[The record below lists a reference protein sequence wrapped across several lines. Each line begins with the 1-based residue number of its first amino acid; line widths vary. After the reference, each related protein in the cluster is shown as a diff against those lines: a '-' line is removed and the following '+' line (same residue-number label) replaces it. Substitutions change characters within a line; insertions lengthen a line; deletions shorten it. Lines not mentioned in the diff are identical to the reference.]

1 MRVLITGGYG
11 FLGSW
16 IVKDLFAGG
25 HSIFLYDIKQDA
37 ERLEVVLNKD
47 IISQTTF
54 CEGNVTDQDRLIR
67 TIREHGI
74 THIVHLAGLQVPTCR
89 ANPVLGAQVNVMGT
103 LAIFEAYKEC
113 RNQVKRVVYA
123 SSAAVFGPPA
133 DYPEGPLSDEV
144 RLSPSTNYGFYKIC
158 NEGNAKVYF
167 LDHGMTS
174 IGLRPWTV
182 YGVGRDVGMTSEPTK
197 AMKCM
202 ALHKPYHI
210 TYGGFQD
217 LQYVADVARVFAHS
231 LDVTFEGA
239 KSYNLR
245 GDVVDLQTLHQVFEK
260 LEPEASKL
268 ITFGDRQI
276 QIAYNLSDDGL
287 QKEIGPLPKTT
298 LSEGIFRTIKKFRKL
313 EAEGRLD
320 KKDIS

>member
-16 IVKDLFAGG
+16 VVKDLIAGG
-25 HSIFLYDIKQDA
+25 HDIFLYDIKQDT
-37 ERLEVVLNKD
+37 ERLEVILNKEV
-47 IISQTTF
+47 IAKTTF
-54 CEGNVTDQDRLIR
+54 CEGNVTDQDRLVR
-67 TIREHGI
+67 TNREHGI
-74 THIVHLAGLQVPTCR
+74 THIIHLAGLQVPTCR

-123 SSAAVFGPPA
+123 SSAAVFGPPS
-133 DYPEGPLSDEV
+133 DYPAGSLSDDV

-202 ALHKPYHI
+202 ALNKPYHI

-231 LDVTFEGA
+231 LDVPFEGA

-245 GDVVDLQTLHQVFEK
+245 GDVVDLQTLHQVFQK

-276 QIAYNLSDDGL
+276 QIAYNLSDDAL
-287 QKEIGPLPKTT
+287 QKEIGPLPKTP
-298 LSEGIFRTIKKFRKL
+298 LSEGIYRTIKKFRKL

>member
-47 IISQTTF
+47 TISQTTF

-276 QIAYNLSDDGL
+276 QIAYNLSDDAL

>member
-16 IVKDLFAGG
+16 VVKDLIAGG
-25 HSIFLYDIKQDA
+25 HEIFLYDIKQDT
-37 ERLEVVLNKD
+37 ERLEVILNKEV
-47 IISQTTF
+47 IAKTTF
-54 CEGNVTDQDRLIR
+54 CEGNVTDQDRLVR

-74 THIVHLAGLQVPTCR
+74 SHIIHLAGLQVPTCR

-123 SSAAVFGPPA
+123 SSAAVFGPPS
-133 DYPEGPLSDEV
+133 DYPAGSLSDDV

-167 LDHGMTS
+167 LDHGLTS

-197 AMKCM
+197 AMKCI
-202 ALHKPYHI
+202 ALNKPYHI

-231 LDVTFEGA
+231 LDVPFEGA
-239 KSYNLR
+239 KSFNLR
-245 GDVVDLQTLHQVFEK
+245 GDVVDLKTLHQVFEK
-260 LEPEASKL
+260 LEPEAAKL

-276 QIAYNLSDDGL
+276 QIAYDLSDDNL
-287 QKEIGPLPKTT
+287 QKEIGPLPKTP

-313 EAEGRLD
+313 ESEGRLD